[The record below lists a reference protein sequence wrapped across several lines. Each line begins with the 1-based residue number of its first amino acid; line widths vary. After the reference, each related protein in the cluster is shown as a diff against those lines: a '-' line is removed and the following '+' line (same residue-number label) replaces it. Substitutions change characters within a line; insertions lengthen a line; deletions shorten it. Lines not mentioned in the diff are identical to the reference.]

1 MSSPSP
7 RLHAVKIALLGIAT
21 LGYVWW
27 THIQPPE
34 QPAPKPFSKNDIFSY
49 AQRKG
54 AQNEGHN
61 RQSFAAAQPLKPRD
75 GSLSWD
81 IFRAVKEQQVREETA
96 ADGSVT
102 TTKINDTQAST
113 TDYASMRMWVEPLF
127 TEEIKKL
134 DGQEV
139 RLHAYMFPLEE
150 GLKQRRFLI
159 GAYPANCPFDYHSPS
174 NMIIEVL
181 ANTPI
186 EKTYHPILISGKLEL
201 IPQDKRSSLFYR
213 LWWPKIEKVYA
224 E

>member
-1 MSSPSP
+1 MSSSSP
-7 RLHAVKIALLGIAT
+7 RLHAIKIALLGIAT

-34 QPAPKPFSKNDIFSY
+34 QPAPKNDIFSY
-49 AQRKG
+49 AQRQGVK
-54 AQNEGHN
+54 NEGHN
-61 RQSFAAAQPLKPRD
+61 RQTFAEVQPLKPRD
-75 GSLSWD
+75 GALSWD
-81 IFRAVKEQQVREETA
+81 IFRAVKEQQMREETA
-96 ADGSVT
+96 ADGSII
-102 TTKINDTQAST
+102 TKVVGDERLAGS
-113 TDYASMRMWVEPLF
+113 DYVSMRGWVEPLF

-174 NMIIEVL
+174 NMIIEVR

-213 LWWPKIEKVYA
+213 LWWPKIEKIYA